1 MPAIGAVSFIY
12 YLVLMLVLLNRIEDC
27 GLTLRVYAM
36 PAVYSTVIFVYLMI
50 AMIRK
55 SFGLFSF
62 GL

>member
-27 GLTLRVYAM
+27 GVTLRVYAM
-36 PAVYSTVIFVYLMI
+36 HAVYSTVISVYLMI

>member
-1 MPAIGAVSFIY
+1 MGAVSFIY

-36 PAVYSTVIFVYLMI
+36 SAVYSTVISVYLMI